1 VNRLS
6 LILLAAGHGTR
17 FGGPKQLSAVGPNEE
32 ILSAYTIFDAIRA
45 GIQHIVIVTRDS
57 CVDLLKAELC
67 PMIDGLGAS
76 LSIVVQ
82 ADRPEHPAGSW
93 GTAHAVL
100 SAQGLIGARFGV
112 ANGDDWYGP
121 TAHQVLAD
129 ALKTDLDNSGTHCL
143 VTYPIVNTLV
153 DTQRVSRARCTVR
166 DDGSLMEI
174 RELLDVHT
182 ADGRV
187 LAFTEAGKQLV
198 LSAGTPVSTNLWGFQ
213 PSIFEK
219 LKEQFDRFSAD
230 LKQGD
235 AREFALP
242 TVINDLIKAGSIRVE
257 TRHTDELMFGLTRS
271 EDLSRVRARI
281 ADLVASGLYP
291 ADLRSGG
298 HPPVTPKEGSRC
310 S

>member
-6 LILLAAGHGTR
+6 LILLAAGKGTR

-32 ILSAYTIFDAIRA
+32 ILSAYTIFDAVRA

-82 ADRPEHPAGSW
+82 ADRPATPAGSW

-100 SAQGLIGARFGV
+100 AAKGLIGARFGV

-121 TAHQVLAD
+121 SAHQVLAD
-129 ALKTDLDNSGTHCL
+129 ALRADLSPSSTHCL

-153 DTQRVSRARCTVR
+153 GTQRVSRARCTVR

-182 ADGRV
+182 ADDRV
-187 LAFTEAGKQLV
+187 LAFTEAGKQLD
-198 LSAGTPVSTNLWGFQ
+198 LPPGTPVSTNLWGFQ

-219 LKEQFDRFSAD
+219 LEEHFDRFSAD
-230 LKQGD
+230 LKEGD

-242 TVINDLIKAGSIRVE
+242 AVINDLMKAGSIRVE
-257 TRHTDELMFGLTRS
+257 TRQTDELMFGLTRS
-271 EDLSRVRARI
+271 EDLSRVRVRI
-281 ADLVASGLYP
+281 ADLVASGVYP
-291 ADLRSGG
+291 PDLRSG
-298 HPPVTPKEGSRC
+298 
-310 S
+310 